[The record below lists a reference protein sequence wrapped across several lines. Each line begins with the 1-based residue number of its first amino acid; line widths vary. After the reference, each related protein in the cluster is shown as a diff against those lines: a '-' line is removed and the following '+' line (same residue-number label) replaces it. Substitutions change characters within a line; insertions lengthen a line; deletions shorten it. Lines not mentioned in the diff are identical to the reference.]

1 MRLPLARIVA
11 GEKSHE
17 QQRTTPTAS
26 RGTALCVVPALAAA
40 LLLVVGLSTADLTL
54 VYVSI
59 AVSVVVLPAFVYGVV
74 LVVRALASGQDKRA
88 R

>member
-1 MRLPLARIVA
+1 MISSGRRQPLLV
-11 GEKSHE
+11 
-17 QQRTTPTAS
+17 
-26 RGTALCVVPALAAA
+26 GTALCVVPALAAA

-74 LVVRALASGQDKRA
+74 LVVRALASGQTSVHASGPSQD
-88 R
+88 

>member
-1 MRLPLARIVA
+1 VA
-11 GEKSHE
+11 GEKSQE
-17 QQRTTPTAS
+17 QQRTTPPLLV
-26 RGTALCVVPALAAA
+26 GTALCVVPTLAAA

-74 LVVRALASGQDKRA
+74 LVVRALAPGQDKRA

>member
-1 MRLPLARIVA
+1 MSSNGRRKPLLV
-11 GEKSHE
+11 
-17 QQRTTPTAS
+17 
-26 RGTALCVVPALAAA
+26 GTALCVVPTLAAA

-74 LVVRALASGQDKRA
+74 LVVRALALGQDKRA